1 MKIFAWQTQTE
12 SRSIPLKTAIAGART
27 APWWHTILVLL
38 PLCASSLAGAPH
50 HGLPSFRLFG
60 IAPRLSAYFLALAEE
75 WLVAL
80 IIWLWLR
87 FRHLPLGSLVHGN
100 RRGPRSL
107 FRDLGIAI
115 GFLIVEMPLTTGLSR
130 LLHLDFDATAMFPHS
145 TSELAVWMAMA
156 MTAGYC
162 EELIFRGYLMHQ
174 FASWTRSPVLAIAL
188 QGIIFGLVHGYQG
201 TVMIIIV
208 LIGWL
213 FGALAWWRGSLLPG
227 MFAHGVQDTL
237 GGILG
242 FISR

>member
-1 MKIFAWQTQTE
+1 MQTE
-12 SRSIPLKTAIAGART
+12 IRSISLTTAIGDART

-38 PLCASSLAGAPH
+38 PLCVSSLVGATH
-50 HGLPSFRLFG
+50 HGLSSFRLLG
-60 IAPRLSAYFLALAEE
+60 LAPRLSGYFLALAEE

-100 RRGPRSL
+100 WRGPRSL
-107 FRDLGIAI
+107 FRDLGIAV
-115 GFLIVEMPLTTGLSR
+115 GFLIVEMPLTSVLSR
-130 LLHLDFDATAMFPHS
+130 LLHLNFDATAMLPHS
-145 TSELAVWMAMA
+145 TLELAVWIAMA
-156 MTAGYC
+156 MTAGFC

-174 FASWTRSPVLAIAL
+174 FASWTGSPVLAIAL

-201 TVMIIIV
+201 KVMIIIV

-227 MFAHGVQDTL
+227 MFAHGVQDTI